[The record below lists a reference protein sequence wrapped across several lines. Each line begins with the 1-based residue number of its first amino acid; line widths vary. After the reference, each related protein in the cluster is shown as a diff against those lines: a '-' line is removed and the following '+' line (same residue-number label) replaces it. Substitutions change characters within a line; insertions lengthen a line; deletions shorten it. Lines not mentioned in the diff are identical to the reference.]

1 MPRDVRHD
9 VGMGK
14 ITKRSPEEKARVQAN
29 LDRMYRLLEE
39 RVKEDERI
47 RAARAEREQDET

>member
-1 MPRDVRHD
+1 
-9 VGMGK
+9 MGK
-14 ITKRSPEEKARVQAN
+14 ITKTSPEERARIQAN

-47 RAARAEREQDET
+47 RAAKAEREQDET

>member
-1 MPRDVRHD
+1 
-9 VGMGK
+9 MGK

-47 RAARAEREQDET
+47 RAAKAERERNES